1 MRVGNTE
8 GAKGKGGL
16 LYGLAAHGMWGLM
29 PLYIWALDRVPSL
42 EILAHRV
49 VWCSVFLVL
58 LVTVFH
64 RWGDLGRVVRNP
76 RTLGLLTLSSLL
88 IAGNWFCYIY
98 GANSGQTIQTSL
110 GYFINPLFS
119 VLLGMVF
126 FGERLRPVQWFA
138 VLLAAVGV
146 LILIIVGGQL
156 PWIALVLA
164 VSFGFYGLVR
174 KVTPVNAL
182 IGLTV
187 ETLVLVPVAAGSL
200 LFWTAAGTG
209 SFGKMGWDIDALLL
223 SAGVVT
229 AVPLLCF
236 GQAARRLP
244 LTTLGL
250 LQYIAPTIQFLLA
263 VLKRGEAFEPAKAV
277 SFGFI
282 WTALVIFS
290 VESLL
295 AARRR
300 QVDEKRR
307 AGEAQPLLVVSSCE
321 PSASETRR

>member
-1 MRVGNTE
+1 MANSAE
-8 GAKGKGGL
+8 AKTRGGL
-16 LYGLAAHGMWGLM
+16 VYGIAAYALWGLM

-49 VWCSVFLVL
+49 VWCSVVL
-58 LVTVFH
+58 LILVTVFR
-64 RWGDLGRVVRNP
+64 RWGDLGRALRNP
-76 RTLGLLTLSSLL
+76 RILGLLTISSLL
-88 IAGNWFCYIY
+88 IATNWFCYIY
-98 GANSGQTIQTSL
+98 GANTGQTIQTSL

-126 FGERLRPVQWFA
+126 FGERLRPVQWLA
-138 VLLAAVGV
+138 LLLAAVGV
-146 LILIIVGGQL
+146 LILVVMSGQL

-174 KVTPVNAL
+174 KVTPVDAV
-182 IGLTV
+182 IGLAV
-187 ETLVLVPVAAGSL
+187 ETLVLVPVAVAGL
-200 LFWTAAGTG
+200 VFWTATGTG
-209 SFGKMGWDIDALLL
+209 SFGQMGWDIDVLLL

-244 LTTLGL
+244 LTTIGL
-250 LQYIAPTIQFLLA
+250 LQYIGPTLQFLLA
-263 VLKRGEAFEPAKAV
+263 VLVRGEAFDPTKAV

-290 VESLL
+290 AESLL

-300 QVDEKRR
+300 HLLEKRL
-307 AGEAQPLLVVSSCE
+307 AKESQSPVAVS
-321 PSASETRR
+321 